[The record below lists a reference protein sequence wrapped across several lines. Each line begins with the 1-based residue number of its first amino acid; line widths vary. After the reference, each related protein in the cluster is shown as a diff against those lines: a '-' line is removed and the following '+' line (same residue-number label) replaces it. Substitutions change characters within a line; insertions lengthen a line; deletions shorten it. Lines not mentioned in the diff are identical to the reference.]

1 MIKQHPLIHTLT
13 HLKGNPKA
21 CVYTEPLWG
30 IPFNLF
36 APYVSIYM
44 YTLGLTD
51 TQIGFTASIGM
62 VFQIIFSLL
71 GGVIT
76 DKLGRKRTTF
86 IFDTISWGIPCL
98 IWAFSKNFSYFVV
111 AAIINSIS
119 RVTMNSWSG
128 LLVEDCDKD
137 QIVNIYTWIYI
148 LGLGAAFF
156 APVSGFFIGKFGLVS
171 TVRVLYIISFVM
183 MTSKFIILNKY
194 STETKQ
200 GLIIMEE
207 TKHISV
213 FILLKGYSAVFI
225 KILKTPETLLT
236 VGIMLIMSII
246 GVVNNTFW
254 AIIVTERIHIPAK
267 YIGMFPFIRATI
279 MIIFFFTIVHSIG
292 ALKFKKPLIIG
303 FSLFTISQILLIA
316 TPNKGYL
323 VLIMSIILEA
333 VSISLISPILDSMQV
348 ILVDPKERARI
359 MAILYVIVVAF
370 TSPFGFIAGILSGID
385 RRLPFVLNIFLLLTG
400 ILLTI
405 FQSSISRHKSE
416 KINEEIRI

>member
-1 MIKQHPLIHTLT
+1 MMKQHPLIHTLT
-13 HLKGNPKA
+13 HLKGNPRA

-30 IPFNLF
+30 IPFNLY

-62 VFQIIFSLL
+62 MFQIIFSLL

-86 IFDTISWGIPCL
+86 IFDTISWSIPCL
-98 IWAFSKNFSYFVV
+98 IWAFSKNFSYFVF

-156 APVSGFFIGKFGLVS
+156 APLSGFFIGEFGLVS
-171 TVRVLYIISFVM
+171 TVRVLYIISFIM

-200 GLIIMEE
+200 GLIRMEE
-207 TKHISV
+207 TKYISI
-213 FILLKGYSAVFI
+213 FTLLKGYSAVFI

-279 MIIFFFTIVHSIG
+279 MITFFFTVVHSIG
-292 ALKFKKPLIIG
+292 ALKFKKPLLIG
-303 FSLFTISQILLIA
+303 FSLFVISQIFLIL
-316 TPNKGYL
+316 TPNKGYF
-323 VLIMSIILEA
+323 VLIISIILEA
-333 VSISLISPILDSMQV
+333 ISISLISPILDSMQV

-370 TSPFGFIAGILSGID
+370 TSPFGFIAGILSG
-385 RRLPFVLNIFLLLTG
+385 
-400 ILLTI
+400 
-405 FQSSISRHKSE
+405 
-416 KINEEIRI
+416 KIGRAHV

>member
-1 MIKQHPLIHTLT
+1 
-13 HLKGNPKA
+13 
-21 CVYTEPLWG
+21 
-30 IPFNLF
+30 
-36 APYVSIYM
+36 M

-86 IFDTISWGIPCL
+86 IFDTLAWSIPCL
-98 IWAFSKNFSYFVV
+98 IWAFSRSFSYFVV

-119 RVTMNSWSG
+119 RVTMNSWSC
-128 LLVEDCDKD
+128 LLVEDCDKK

-156 APVSGFFIGKFGLVS
+156 APISGLFIGKFGLVP

-183 MTSKFIILNKY
+183 MSSKFLILNKY
-194 STETKQ
+194 STETGQ
-200 GLIIMEE
+200 GKIRMEE
-207 TKHISV
+207 TKHIN
-213 FILLKGYSAVFI
+213 ILNLFKGYSTVFI

-236 VGIMLIMSII
+236 VVIMLIMSII
-246 GVVNNTFW
+246 SVVNNTFW
-254 AIIVTERIHIPAK
+254 AIIVTERIHIPAQ
-267 YIGMFPFIRATI
+267 YIGMFPFIRSTI
-279 MIIFFFTIVHSIG
+279 MIIFFFTLVHNIG
-292 ALKFKKPLIIG
+292 TLKFKKPLIIG

-316 TPNKGYL
+316 TPDKGYL
-323 VLIMSIILEA
+323 ILIISIILEA
-333 VSISLISPILDSMQV
+333 CSISLISPILDSMQV

-370 TSPFGFIAGILSGID
+370 TSPFGWIAGILSGVD
-385 RRLPFVLNIFLLLTG
+385 RRFPFLLNICLLLIG
-400 ILLTI
+400 IILTI
-405 FQSSISRHKSE
+405 FQSNISSHKPE
-416 KINEEIRI
+416 NIME